1 MDTFNI
7 ARIARTP
14 GFREVVE
21 LLDQLALQAKDA
33 AFTADD
39 DSRAMR
45 LLHEGRGATQLVNR
59 FKSEIERLKSEQEN
73 QIGF

>member
-7 ARIARTP
+7 VRIVRQP

-21 LLDQLALQAKDA
+21 LLDQLALQAKDD
-33 AFTADD
+33 AFNASD

-45 LLHEGRGATQLVNR
+45 LLHEGRGATHLVTR
-59 FKSEIERLKSEQEN
+59 FKSEIERMKQEQEN
-73 QIGF
+73 NIG